1 MKRNTIGFLTY
12 DWAVGTQPL
21 QPNGCAWYRC
31 LLPMRE
37 LEKHGW
43 RVGMG
48 LPHFDKNH
56 GFGMILAKDKTV
68 HGWDVL
74 VLKLIMRKEIANA
87 MPIAKA
93 LGQKIV
99 VDIDDFFDGLDESNQ
114 AHAVTDPR
122 RNSDNNTDHYNSI
135 IAQADAI
142 ITSTP
147 FLYEYYSKK
156 YKNVFLVRNGI
167 DISRWHKRQDR
178 ARNRPTIGWVGATPW
193 RSRDLETLN
202 PWIGSYI
209 EKNNLLFHHSGHL
222 SNGSPFARDQ
232 LKINKKYCSETSLCP
247 INQYP
252 KLFLNMDIG
261 LVPLNNVPFNH
272 AKSYIKG
279 LEYAAAGVPFVASN
293 APEYKFLADA
303 GLGRVANNQEEWK
316 YHLTELLDPQIRKDE
331 VEVNYEVLMDQFTM
345 AQTGLDWHETMKYIL
360 ESI

>member
-1 MKRNTIGFLTY
+1 
-12 DWAVGTQPL
+12 
-21 QPNGCAWYRC
+21 
-31 LLPMRE
+31 MRE

-48 LPHFDKNH
+48 LPHFDKSH

-68 HGWDVL
+68 HGWDIL
-74 VLKLIMRKEIANA
+74 VFKLIMRKEIASA

-122 RNSDNNTDHYNSI
+122 RNSDNNTEHYNNI

-147 FLYEYYSKK
+147 FLYDYYSKK

-167 DISRWHKRQDR
+167 DISRWNKRYDR
-178 ARNRPTIGWVGATPW
+178 AGNRPTIGWVGATPW

-202 PWIGSYI
+202 PWMGSFI
-209 EKNNLLFHHSGHL
+209 EKNKLSFHHSGHL
-222 SNGSPFARDQ
+222 GNGSPFARDQ
-232 LKINKKYCSETSLCP
+232 LKINKRHCSETPLSP
-247 INQYP
+247 INEYP

-261 LVPLNNVPFNH
+261 LVPLNDVPFNH

-279 LEYAAAGVPFVASN
+279 LEYAAAGVPFVASS
-293 APEYKFLADA
+293 APEYQFLADA
-303 GLGRVANNQEEWK
+303 GIGRVANNEEEWK
-316 YHLTELLDPQIRKDE
+316 YHLTELLNPQMRKDE
-331 VEVNYEVLMDQFTM
+331 AMINYELVRDMFSMKVRGADWSSTM
-345 AQTGLDWHETMKYIL
+345 ERIMKL
-360 ESI
+360 

>member
-1 MKRNTIGFLTY
+1 
-12 DWAVGTQPL
+12 
-21 QPNGCAWYRC
+21 
-31 LLPMRE
+31 MRE

-48 LPHFDKNH
+48 LPHFDKSH

-68 HGWDVL
+68 HGWDIL
-74 VLKLIMRKEIANA
+74 VFKLIMRKEIASA
-87 MPIAKA
+87 MPMAKA

-122 RNSDNNTDHYNSI
+122 RNSDNNTEHYNSI

-167 DISRWHKRQDR
+167 DISRWNKRYDR
-178 ARNRPTIGWVGATPW
+178 AGNRPTIGWVGATPW

-202 PWIGSYI
+202 PWMGSFI
-209 EKNNLLFHHSGHL
+209 EKNKLSFHHSGHL
-222 SNGSPFARDQ
+222 GNGSPFARDQ
-232 LKINKKYCSETSLCP
+232 LKINKRHCSETPLSP
-247 INQYP
+247 INEYP

-261 LVPLNNVPFNH
+261 LVPLNDVPFNH

-279 LEYAAAGVPFVASN
+279 LEYAAAGVPFVASS
-293 APEYKFLADA
+293 APEYKFLSDA
-303 GLGRVANNQEEWK
+303 GVGRVAHNEEEWK
-316 YHLTELLDPQIRKDE
+316 YHLTELLNPQMRKDE
-331 VEVNYEVLMDQFTM
+331 AIINYELVRDMFSMQVRGSDWNNTM
-345 AQTGLDWHETMKYIL
+345 ERIMKL
-360 ESI
+360 

>member
-1 MKRNTIGFLTY
+1 
-12 DWAVGTQPL
+12 
-21 QPNGCAWYRC
+21 
-31 LLPMRE
+31 MRE

-48 LPHFDKNH
+48 LPHFDKSH

-68 HGWDVL
+68 HGWDIL
-74 VLKLIMRKEIANA
+74 VFKLIMRKEVASA

-122 RNSDNNTDHYNSI
+122 RNSDNNTEHYNSI

-147 FLYEYYSKK
+147 FLYDYYSKK

-167 DISRWHKRQDR
+167 DISRWNKRYDR
-178 ARNRPTIGWVGATPW
+178 AGNRPTIGWVGATPW

-202 PWIGSYI
+202 PWMGSFI
-209 EKNNLLFHHSGHL
+209 EKNKLSFHHSGHL
-222 SNGSPFARDQ
+222 GNGSPFARDQ
-232 LKINKKYCSETSLCP
+232 LKINKRHCSETSLSP
-247 INQYP
+247 INEYP

-261 LVPLNNVPFNH
+261 LVPLNDVPFNH

-279 LEYAAAGVPFVASN
+279 LEYAAAGVPFVASS
-293 APEYKFLADA
+293 APEYQFLSDA
-303 GLGRVANNQEEWK
+303 GVGRVAHNEEEWK
-316 YHLTELLDPQIRKDE
+316 YHLTELLNPQMRKDE
-331 VEVNYEVLMDQFTM
+331 AIINYELVRDMFSMKVRGSDWNNTM
-345 AQTGLDWHETMKYIL
+345 ERIMKL
-360 ESI
+360 

>member
-1 MKRNTIGFLTY
+1 
-12 DWAVGTQPL
+12 
-21 QPNGCAWYRC
+21 
-31 LLPMRE
+31 MRE

-48 LPHFDKNH
+48 LPHFDKSH

-68 HGWDVL
+68 HGWDIL
-74 VLKLIMRKEIANA
+74 VFKLIMRKEIASA
-87 MPIAKA
+87 MPMAKA

-122 RNSDNNTDHYNSI
+122 RNSDNNTEHYNSI

-167 DISRWHKRQDR
+167 DISRWNKRYDR
-178 ARNRPTIGWVGATPW
+178 AGNRPTIGWVGATPW

-202 PWIGSYI
+202 PWMGSFI
-209 EKNNLLFHHSGHL
+209 EKNKLSFHHSGHL
-222 SNGSPFARDQ
+222 GNGSPFARDQ
-232 LKINKKYCSETSLCP
+232 LKINKRHCSETPLSP
-247 INQYP
+247 INEYP

-261 LVPLNNVPFNH
+261 LVPLNDVPFNH

-279 LEYAAAGVPFVASN
+279 LEYAAAGVPFVASS
-293 APEYKFLADA
+293 APEYKFLSDA
-303 GLGRVANNQEEWK
+303 GVGRVAHNEEEWK
-316 YHLTELLDPQIRKDE
+316 YHLTELLNPQMRKDE
-331 VEVNYEVLMDQFTM
+331 AMINYELVRDMFSMQVRGSDWNNTM
-345 AQTGLDWHETMKYIL
+345 ERIMKL
-360 ESI
+360 

>member
-1 MKRNTIGFLTY
+1 
-12 DWAVGTQPL
+12 
-21 QPNGCAWYRC
+21 
-31 LLPMRE
+31 
-37 LEKHGW
+37 
-43 RVGMG
+43 
-48 LPHFDKNH
+48 
-56 GFGMILAKDKTV
+56 
-68 HGWDVL
+68 
-74 VLKLIMRKEIANA
+74 MRKEIDNA

-122 RNSDNNTDHYNSI
+122 RNSDNNTEHYNSI

-167 DISRWHKRQDR
+167 DISRWNKRHDR
-178 ARNRPTIGWVGATPW
+178 ASNRPTIGWVGATPW

-209 EKNNLLFHHSGHL
+209 DKNKLLFHHSGHL
-222 SNGSPFARDQ
+222 GNGSPFARDQ
-232 LKINKKYCSETSLCP
+232 LKINKRYCSETPLSP

-261 LVPLNNVPFNH
+261 LVPLNDVPFNH

-293 APEYKFLADA
+293 APEYQFLADA
-303 GLGRVANNQEEWK
+303 GVGRVANNEEEWK
-316 YHLTELLDPQIRKDE
+316 YHLTELLNPQMRKDE
-331 VEVNYEVLMDQFTM
+331 AMINYELVRDMFSMQVRGSDWSNTM
-345 AQTGLDWHETMKYIL
+345 ERIMKL
-360 ESI
+360 